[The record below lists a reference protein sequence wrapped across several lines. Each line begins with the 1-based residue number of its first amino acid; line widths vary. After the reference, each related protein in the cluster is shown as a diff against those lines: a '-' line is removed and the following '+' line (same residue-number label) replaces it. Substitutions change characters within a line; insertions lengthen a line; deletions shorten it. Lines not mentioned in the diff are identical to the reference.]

1 MVDKL
6 TYSNDTCA
14 QVPGADM
21 SVARMLAAGA
31 SNSSAGYIGGG
42 SAPSHGGQTTTMD
55 KLTFSSETTAAV
67 PGAGLS
73 AARLSLSSTGAR
85 SNAIPALPPAPIPN
99 II

>member
-1 MVDKL
+1 MQLILLAANPASGSLTVDRNGVAAVGDSDKGYFAGGGIRSMYKL

-42 SAPSHGGQTTTMD
+42 SAPSTVE
-55 KLTFSSETTAAV
+55 KLLQWIS
-67 PGAGLS
+67 
-73 AARLSLSSTGAR
+73 
-85 SNAIPALPPAPIPN
+85 
-99 II
+99 